1 MCGETLRTIFIYI
14 WLEVSA
20 ISTKE
25 LQINEEIRA
34 KEVRIV
40 GEGGEQVGVMSTSA
54 ALSMA
59 YEKDLD
65 LVLIA
70 PNAQPPVCRIMDY
83 GKYRFER
90 DKKEKEAKKKQ
101 TVVEVKEIQLS
112 CNIDTH
118 DFETKV
124 KHAHRFIGD
133 GNKVRVVVK
142 FRGREMSHLDIGRD
156 LLARFEEA
164 VSDAGTVEKRPSLEG
179 RFMSMISKSDK
190 AARQVIIAL
199 PYFGLAAYPN
209 YTSAMGAINEG
220 VIKMGKIKTHKATAK
235 RFSLTKNGK
244 VKLNHTNRRHK
255 LGHKTAKRKRQL
267 RVRRLPQHVDG
278 SGCQDSARRISPA
291 AVTDSH
297 YTE

>member
-1 MCGETLRTIFIYI
+1 MRGDSPHNFYFIYG
-14 WLEVSA
+14 WRCSA
-20 ISTKE
+20 ISAKE

-40 GEGGEQVGVMSTSA
+40 GEGGEQVGVMSASA
-54 ALSMA
+54 ALAMA

-179 RFMSMISKSDK
+179 RFMSMI
-190 AARQVIIAL
+190 
-199 PYFGLAAYPN
+199 
-209 YTSAMGAINEG
+209 
-220 VIKMGKIKTHKATAK
+220 
-235 RFSLTKNGK
+235 
-244 VKLNHTNRRHK
+244 
-255 LGHKTAKRKRQL
+255 
-267 RVRRLPQHVDG
+267 
-278 SGCQDSARRISPA
+278 ISPIKQPA
-291 AVTDSH
+291 K
-297 YTE
+297 